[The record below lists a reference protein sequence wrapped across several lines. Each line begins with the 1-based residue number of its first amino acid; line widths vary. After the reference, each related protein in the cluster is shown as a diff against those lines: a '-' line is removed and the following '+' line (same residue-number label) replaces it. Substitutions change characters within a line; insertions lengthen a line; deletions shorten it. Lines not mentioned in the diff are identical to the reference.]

1 MKLTSV
7 LALIQ
12 LFALLQIGW
21 AVIAPGIWDGRKSD
35 LETSLRIGGDQA
47 VERWR
52 RSEEIEARSVRTWG
66 IGLGGA
72 VFLLATTATIIN
84 GRRKVQENAE

>member
-1 MKLTSV
+1 MKLTSI

-12 LFALLQIGW
+12 LVALLQIGW
-21 AVIAPGIWDGRKSD
+21 AVIARGIWEGSKSD
-35 LETSLRIGGDQA
+35 LETSLRMGGDQA
-47 VERWR
+47 VEQWR

-72 VFLLATTATIIN
+72 VFLLATTATVIN
-84 GRRKVQENAE
+84 GRRSPQGKDE